1 MSASGKMLKPLVIFK
16 GKPGARIETREFRTY
31 DQSMY
36 YACQESAWMDERVMR
51 VWVQRVL
58 KPYVEEVPLHITSL
72 LILDSY
78 RCHTTPTVVSEIQA
92 LGCEIEIIPGGCTGL
107 CQLIDVGIRK
117 PLKSRARHLWEEWMV
132 QECTANNAAATR
144 PPSRLLMSQ
153 WISASINRILETPS
167 MIRNSWRHAEY
178 SYFPNETVADVVAAK
193 PPAGGGNEEQ
203 DGDNSIRG
211 GEETDGNG
219 GGVETDNNVDF

>member
-1 MSASGKMLKPLVIFK
+1 
-16 GKPGARIETREFRTY
+16 
-31 DQSMY
+31 
-36 YACQESAWMDERVMR
+36 MDERVMR

-58 KPYVEEVPLHITSL
+58 KPYVEEVPLHITPL

-78 RCHTTPTVVSEIQA
+78 KCHTTPTVVSDIQA

-107 CQLIDVGIRK
+107 CQPIDVGIGK

-178 SYFPNETVADVVAAK
+178 SYFPNETVAAVVAAEP

-203 DGDNSIRG
+203 DGDDSVRG
-211 GEETDGNG
+211 GDETDGDGG
-219 GGVETDNNVDF
+219 GGVETDNNVDV